1 MGNYFCTDFPAVL
14 KDQILEQF
22 DVDSL
27 KYNLLYTVYS
37 GPNIILPLI
46 GGVLVDKIGLRKGI
60 MFFPIFLM
68 IG

>member
-1 MGNYFCTDFPAVL
+1 MGNYFCVDFPAVL

-37 GPNIILPLI
+37 FPNIILPLI
-46 GGVLVDKIGLRKGI
+46 GGVLIDKIGLRKGI